1 MALTWTAPGP
11 GLWALD
17 RSHMNQSATPITQE
31 IMSRAATAGFRRTFK
46 ELGVPADTLQMEF
59 VNGMTYTRLR
69 PLVGADK
76 PAKKLPPLPILKLLV
91 RIHPEMRRRAKTAE
105 RTMAERPWHKV
116 VHDWEN
122 GGRAAVETENLQLQ
136 DVDLTGLTDL
146 ELIGHVNRV
155 IDHCI
160 AKVELH
166 FWLHGFDMGPIGM
179 LLRDVK
185 QWGLDPLEVIPLLE
199 GASPSTSEP
208 VRLLAGI
215 RREVEASGHRPATF
229 EALRAVS
236 PKVSADL
243 DGYLRYRGAL
253 LFSRYDLDGL
263 TLGEV
268 PDVILSTVMTAEER
282 VVGDRIAAQTEVVRS
297 RVPATNRAE
306 FDDRLHDARDAM
318 NLRDDNGPTTAEWP
332 LGLLRLAMLELGR
345 RLTRNGSA
353 ALPEHAFELQPSE
366 LKPTLLAGKGPGA
379 DELARRASER
389 RAVDADTAPLTLGV
403 PEPAPPMTI
412 MPPATAKL
420 VGTVQLVIELMG
432 MDGAVRASG
441 LHGSGV
447 GTVTYRGRARRAD
460 NPEQAIERLQ
470 PGEVLV
476 VPCTTPAYNMVLALA
491 GAVVTAEGGP
501 LSHAAVLAREL
512 GIPAVVGAKGALTE
526 IPDGAE
532 VEVDPVAGVVRVL
545 RPGG

>member
-17 RSHMNQSATPITQE
+17 RSHMNQSATPIVQE
-31 IMSRAATAGFRRTFK
+31 IMTRAATTGFRRTFK
-46 ELGVPADTLQMEF
+46 ELGVPADTLQMQF

-76 PAKKLPPLPILKLLV
+76 PAKKLPPLPLLKLLV
-91 RIHPEMRRRAKTAE
+91 RLHPEMRRRAKTAE
-105 RTMAERPWHKV
+105 RTMAERPWRKV
-116 VHDWEN
+116 VYDWEH
-122 GGRAAVETENLQLQ
+122 GGRAAVESENLRLQ
-136 DVDLTGLTDL
+136 DVDLGRLTDL
-146 ELIGHVNRV
+146 ELIDHVKRV
-155 IDHCI
+155 IDHCVS
-160 AKVELH
+160 KVELH

-179 LLRDVK
+179 LLSDAK
-185 QWGLDPLEVIPLLE
+185 TWGLDPIEFIPLLE

-208 VRLLAGI
+208 LRLLAGI

-236 PKVSADL
+236 PKISADL
-243 DGYLRYRGAL
+243 DAYLRYRGAL
-253 LFSRYDLDGL
+253 LFSRYDLDGI
-263 TLGEV
+263 TLGEI
-268 PDVILSTVMTAEER
+268 PDVILSTVMNAEER
-282 VVGDRIAAQTEVVRS
+282 VVGERVAAETDVVRS
-297 RVPATNRAE
+297 RVPASHQAE
-306 FDDRLHDARDAM
+306 FDERLGEARDAM

-332 LGLLRLAMLELGR
+332 LGILRLAMLELGR

-353 ALPEHAFELQPSE
+353 EVPEHAFELRSPE
-366 LKPTLLAGKGPGA
+366 LTATLLAGKGPGA
-379 DELARRASER
+379 GELAHRASER
-389 RAVDADTAPLTLGV
+389 RAVDADSAPLTLGV

-420 VGTVQLVIELMG
+420 VATVQLVIELMG
-432 MDGAVRASG
+432 MDGVSRASG
-441 LHGSGV
+441 LHGAGV

-545 RPGG
+545 KPGG